1 MHISRR
7 HFSHEFNSFLIEA
20 QKKWLERTI
29 HSLNSMCQ
37 ELKLPLDPA
46 RPAKMVELII
56 ESWDELSTLFKAV
69 RPVKPIFGPKD
80 FLNALQALQ
89 HPNKNGHDDPLF
101 KSSLSNLPLPTKDL
115 SALRQKYASLNLTC
129 MQNGVDD
136 QSSVGNFCNALRE
149 LHSLKVL
156 QHRSSQHARVFLQ
169 NGCPL
174 GFRSRIW
181 ALCLNI
187 NVTRS
192 DRAYYSQLK
201 QNVAET
207 DLVVDQLIHKEMQL
221 IVGNDEMYFVFCD
234 YIYKVL
240 LPFLRDPKV
249 MEVFASYPGTVLK
262 ASRRK
267 NIDSVIYPPSGV
279 IPFHGFSMYVSP
291 LCYLYDDPVQLYIVF
306 RQMYMNYFHRLH
318 IISDDPEGIL
328 SLCILFE
335 RILQDKEPELVMH
348 LTCVGAPP
356 YVLYALFKTF
366 DTA

>member
-1 MHISRR
+1 
-7 HFSHEFNSFLIEA
+7 
-20 QKKWLERTI
+20 
-29 HSLNSMCQ
+29 
-37 ELKLPLDPA
+37 
-46 RPAKMVELII
+46 MVEVIT
-56 ESWDELSTLFKAV
+56 ESWNELSTLF
-69 RPVKPIFGPKD
+69 
-80 FLNALQALQ
+80 
-89 HPNKNGHDDPLF
+89 
-101 KSSLSNLPLPTKDL
+101 
-115 SALRQKYASLNLTC
+115 
-129 MQNGVDD
+129 
-136 QSSVGNFCNALRE
+136 
-149 LHSLKVL
+149 KVL

-174 GFRSRIW
+174 GFRSKIW

-207 DLVVDQLIHKEMQL
+207 DLVVDQLVHKEMQL

-249 MEVFASYPGTVLK
+249 MEVFASYPGTAFK

-279 IPFHGFSMYVSP
+279 IPFHGFSMYVAP

-328 SLCILFE
+328 ILCILFE

-356 YVLYALFKTF
+356 LRLAFRWILRAFSGYLSPEQVLLLWDRILAWDSLEIIVVLAASIMSHRKRNLMQAENLTTVEAVLADFSTLNVTSLLQTFLFASSTELPRSG
-366 DTA
+366 

>member
-149 LHSLKVL
+149 LHSLKGFAYKFNYFLVL

-192 DRAYYSQLK
+192 
-201 QNVAET
+201 
-207 DLVVDQLIHKEMQL
+207 
-221 IVGNDEMYFVFCD
+221 
-234 YIYKVL
+234 VL

-318 IISDDPEGIL
+318 IISDDPEASLGI
-328 SLCILFE
+328 
-335 RILQDKEPELVMH
+335 
-348 LTCVGAPP
+348 
-356 YVLYALFKTF
+356 
-366 DTA
+366 